1 MRAEYRGLG
10 FNPVP
15 GSADAVMA
23 ASERCG
29 DAATRSATTAF
40 SVRRASETAAA
51 DWTGDAA
58 QTFVARLERV
68 PGDLDSAREVL
79 RAAAEI
85 LDDWAGT
92 LVANQREADR
102 LDRRA
107 LLLRRDIVT
116 ASDEADRT
124 GTLAQ
129 FTTGFAAS
137 GAQADNRA
145 AVARH
150 EALQRELDL
159 ILDDARVLERDHH
172 AAAVRVTERLRALA
186 GGGVDAATVVP
197 GMREEF
203 AGLFDTLDTFS
214 ALGSG
219 MAAALLGAPSS
230 GGAAIT
236 GGAGAF
242 AAAVG
247 GARPAGPPDR

>member
-1 MRAEYRGLG
+1 MAEYRGLG
-10 FNPVP
+10 FDPAP

-23 ASERCG
+23 ASQRCG
-29 DAATRSATTAF
+29 DAASSSAGTAS
-40 SVRRASETAAA
+40 SVRRAAETASAQ
-51 DWTGDAA
+51 WTGDAA
-58 QTFVARLERV
+58 QIFVARLERV
-68 PGDLDSAREVL
+68 PGELDSAREVL
-79 RAAAEI
+79 RAAADI
-85 LDDWAGT
+85 LDDWAST

-107 LLLRRDIVT
+107 LLLRRDIIT

-124 GTLAQ
+124 ATFAQ

-150 EALQRELDL
+150 EALQRELDR

-172 AAAVRVTERLRALA
+172 AAAARVTDRLRALA
-186 GGGVDAATVVP
+186 GGRVDAATLVP

-203 AGLFDTLDTFS
+203 AGLIDTLDTFS
-214 ALGSG
+214 SLGSG
-219 MAAALLGAPSS
+219 LAAALLGAPSG